1 MKIFKT
7 IIANLSVLDGLK
19 RGEKKTQDIIDNLFK
34 EYPNGKIEDWKFQH
48 VISKNNNQYFS
59 IAIMFETESK
69 TSEVNPLILNQI
81 VESFKD
87 KLLF

>member
-1 MKIFKT
+1 M
-7 IIANLSVLDGLK
+7 SDDVK
-19 RGEKKTQDIIDNLFK
+19 RDEKKTQDIIDNLFK

-59 IAIMFETESK
+59 IAIMFETEK
-69 TSEVNPLILNQI
+69 PEINPLILNQI
-81 VESFKD
+81 IESLKD

>member
-7 IIANLSVLDGLK
+7 VIANISMSDDVK

-59 IAIMFETESK
+59 IAIMFETEPK
-69 TSEVNPLILNQI
+69 TIEVNPLLIHQI
-81 VESFKD
+81 IEELKGE
-87 KLLF
+87 

>member
-7 IIANLSVLDGLK
+7 VIANISMSDDVK

-48 VISKNNNQYFS
+48 VISKNNNQIF
-59 IAIMFETESK
+59 
-69 TSEVNPLILNQI
+69 Q
-81 VESFKD
+81 
-87 KLLF
+87 